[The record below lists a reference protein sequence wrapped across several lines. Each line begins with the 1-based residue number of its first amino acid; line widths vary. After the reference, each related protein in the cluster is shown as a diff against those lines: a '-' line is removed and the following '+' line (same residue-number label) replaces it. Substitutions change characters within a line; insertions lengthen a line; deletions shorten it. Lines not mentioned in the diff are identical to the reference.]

1 MKIKVKPIDQIIN
14 NFKKFDV
21 ILDENEIK
29 EWDRYAGKEFT
40 VNVKNGPFE
49 ITTYVI
55 QDDGFKGD
63 MLTESEIEM

>member
-21 ILDENEIK
+21 ILDENAIK

-40 VNVKNGPFE
+40 VKVKNGPFE